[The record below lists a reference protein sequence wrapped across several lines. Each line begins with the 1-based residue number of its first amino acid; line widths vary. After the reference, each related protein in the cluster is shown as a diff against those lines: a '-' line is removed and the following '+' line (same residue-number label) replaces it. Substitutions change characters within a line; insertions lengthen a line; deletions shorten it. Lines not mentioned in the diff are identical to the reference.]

1 MSKILITILSHDI
14 DIIGSSHLIC
24 SLKEEHP
31 HHEISVLTY
40 SDLLT
45 YFSAHAGISEV
56 YSIDRNFAKG
66 IAESSLYSDSFALN
80 SFFNSIAPCYDIHW
94 NKVIN
99 YSNDTVASYLC
110 SMMTTDDMTGT
121 SISKL
126 GSAQTSNVWS
136 NYLNFVSPNIEED
149 IIPSHLVR
157 HYMSS
162 VPFRREGKKIKLNNE
177 FTQVA
182 TTNFSRI
189 RQSMPTNLPTFMVGI
204 SLSPS
209 FGGDSICK
217 DSISEVI
224 EALEE
229 SENFK
234 PVLILSG
241 SENEKNLVGRLN
253 ERFGN
258 KLISINTDRTA
269 FPSVA
274 LNLDF
279 LVSQSNEH
287 LMFADAIETRTIEL
301 RSSTKMKRRSSL
313 VNSDNFVIY
322 QGEELLSNDILVLL
336 NQETNSEL
344 PISSMH
350 SSNKVY
356 MTTEDDYGFLMTQI
370 RGPVDLEEEL
380 RYHIERS
387 YHFQL
392 MGFTPNEQFITHLRD
407 SVDPVALS
415 TFITQSKDELTNS
428 VKLLLATLRSLKGAK
443 QSQGNLKNFVL
454 YLDQIIKKAK
464 STSITRGA
472 IGLFEGRIESI
483 NSENPEENMKLIEKH
498 LFSLKSDLQAL
509 TNLLTD
515 LISVEQKEDTTEATR

>member
-1 MSKILITILSHDI
+1 MSKILVTILSHDI
-14 DIIGSSHLIC
+14 DIIGSTHLIC
-24 SLKEEHP
+24 SLKEENP
-31 HHEISVLTY
+31 HSEISVLTY

-45 YFSAHAGISEV
+45 FFSAHAGISEV
-56 YSIDRNFAKG
+56 YSIDRNFAKSVS
-66 IAESSLYSDSFALN
+66 ESSLYSDSFALN
-80 SFFNSIAPCYDIHW
+80 SFFKSVAPCYDTHW
-94 NKVIN
+94 NKIIN

-162 VPFRREGKKIKLNNE
+162 VPYRREGKKVKFNNE

-189 RQSMPTNLPTFMVGI
+189 RQSLKTSQPTYMVGI

-209 FGGDSICK
+209 FGGSPICK
-217 DSISEVI
+217 ESITEVI
-224 EALEE
+224 EALED

-234 PVLILSG
+234 AVLILSG
-241 SENEKNLVGRLN
+241 SEKEKTLVNRLN
-253 ERFGN
+253 ERFDN

-301 RSSTKMKRRSSL
+301 RSSKNMKRRSSL
-313 VNSDNFVIY
+313 VNTDNFVIY
-322 QGEELLSNDILVLL
+322 QGEELVSNDILILL
-336 NQETNSEL
+336 NQETESEL

-350 SSNKVY
+350 TSNKIY

-370 RGPVDLEEEL
+370 RGPVELDEEL
-380 RYHIERS
+380 RYHIERT

-392 MGFTPNEQFITHLRD
+392 MGFQPNKQFVSHLKK
-407 SVDPVALS
+407 SVDPIALS
-415 TFITQSKDELTNS
+415 TFITQSKDELTNA

-443 QSQGNLKNFVL
+443 QSQSNLKNFVL
-454 YLDQIIKKAK
+454 YLDQIISKAK
-464 STSITRGA
+464 TTSITRGA

-483 NSENPEENMKLIEKH
+483 NSENPEENMRLIEKH
-498 LFSLKSDLQAL
+498 LFSLKTDLQAL

-515 LISVEQKEDTTEATR
+515 LVSVEQEEGVTEANR